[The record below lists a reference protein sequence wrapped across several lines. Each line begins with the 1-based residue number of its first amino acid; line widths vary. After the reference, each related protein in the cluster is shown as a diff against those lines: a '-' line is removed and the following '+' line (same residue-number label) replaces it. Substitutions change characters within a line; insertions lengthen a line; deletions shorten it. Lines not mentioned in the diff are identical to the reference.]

1 MNEATITVNRHE
13 LTEHQSL
20 AIRIAIVAF
29 LAQLNEPK
37 FCAGLE
43 HHAVRYHASLT
54 QVMAIIDETP
64 AEPVPPDDQ
73 LVTETVEFIGKL
85 AGAGDGR

>member
-1 MNEATITVNRHE
+1 MREATITVNKHE
-13 LTEHQSL
+13 LTEDQSL
-20 AIRIAIVAF
+20 AIRIAIIAF
-29 LAQLNEPK
+29 LSQLANPR

-43 HHAVRYHASLT
+43 SAAIKYHASLT

-73 LVTETVEFIGKL
+73 LVNETIKFIGEL
-85 AGAGDGR
+85 AGGGDGR